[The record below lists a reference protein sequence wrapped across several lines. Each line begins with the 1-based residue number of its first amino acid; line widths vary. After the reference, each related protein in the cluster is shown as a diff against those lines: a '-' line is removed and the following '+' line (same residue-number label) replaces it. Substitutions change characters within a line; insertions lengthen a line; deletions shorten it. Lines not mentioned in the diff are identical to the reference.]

1 MVTAMTKSNSKA
13 LMQSGVTAA
22 QELGLTLGIA
32 LSAEQVSRLTSDI
45 VWLETQTVTLLM
57 AQRKRCGYQKYMLL
71 LEKGI

>member
-1 MVTAMTKSNSKA
+1 
-13 LMQSGVTAA
+13 MQSGVTAA

-45 VWLETQTVTLLM
+45 VWLETQTVTLPDGST
-57 AQRKRCGYQKYMLL
+57 QTVWYMLL